1 MAAKVRI
8 PFCQRRTVFSS
19 SDVRRYPTLFILL
32 YFFNISI
39 LFIFPMRN
47 KEKKHFMFNI
57 IYHIDHNF
65 FIFFLIFCC
74 SVVLEDQLHLSK
86 LVLLPVLDVGKPEL
100 KLIFIMLRQKMLL
113 STWYRSLCKILL
125 FHSILSRVKSV
136 WKLKLNVAPLTLEM
150 FVKFWINSLV
160 K

>member
-1 MAAKVRI
+1 
-8 PFCQRRTVFSS
+8 
-19 SDVRRYPTLFILL
+19 
-32 YFFNISI
+32 
-39 LFIFPMRN
+39 MRN

-65 FIFFLIFCC
+65 FFLNFFCC

-113 STWYRSLCKILL
+113 ST
-125 FHSILSRVKSV
+125 
-136 WKLKLNVAPLTLEM
+136 
-150 FVKFWINSLV
+150 
-160 K
+160 